1 MHLAESL
8 IAKIRAGYTL
18 GFDLTADNIPCDFA
32 NSGDRETA
40 YPPPGYLPFDVLAV
54 GNGDT
59 YGFYWPVGKEN
70 SPPFVVTT
78 MHDGWFVFPVASSF
92 ERAIRLL
99 YACQFGRD
107 EEDDADECES
117 EIESLA
123 KQFQID
129 LSDLPILENDDSVF
143 FFEKPASAL
152 LKIDDSSPGLLRAA
166 ALEARALGDLVA
178 AEEHVTRATQLFP
191 EYSDAW
197 DLLAR
202 IRQQNRNLPG
212 FIEAALRALSTPFSF
227 GARNR
232 IELLTALQGLPDS
245 ACSDANDPIWVR
257 RKLLTFTDDFYK
269 SPDLPLLSEAVGEF
283 QAAHQDVRAIHLQLT
298 IGDLMGFQDCFLIR
312 EYQAGHTT
320 AFHDRSR
327 LRWKSYRAALRH
339 AHITANLDARLAV
352 L

>member
-1 MHLAESL
+1 MYLPEPL
-8 IAKIRAGYTL
+8 ITKIRAGLSL
-18 GFDLTADNIPCDFA
+18 GFDLTSDNIPCDFA
-32 NSGDRETA
+32 NSGDRETT
-40 YPPPGYLPFDVLAV
+40 YPPPGYLEFKILAV

-70 SPPFVVTT
+70 SPPLVVTT
-78 MHDGWFVFPVASSF
+78 MHDSWFVFPVASSF

-99 YACQFGRD
+99 HVCQLGGD
-107 EEDDADECES
+107 EDADECES
-117 EIESLA
+117 EVEAIA
-123 KQFQID
+123 KQFEID
-129 LSDLPILENDDSVF
+129 LSDLPTLENDDSVF
-143 FFEKPASAL
+143 LFRKSASAL
-152 LKIDDSSPGLLRAA
+152 LKIDDSSPGLLHAA

-178 AEEHVTRATQLFP
+178 AENHATRATQLLP

-227 GARNR
+227 GARSRN
-232 IELLTALQGLPDS
+232 ELLAALQGLPDS

-257 RKLLTFTDDFYK
+257 RKMLTFSEDFYK
-269 SPDLPLLSEAVGEF
+269 SPDLLLLSEAVGEF

-298 IGDLMGFQDCFLIR
+298 IGDLMGFQDGFLVR
-312 EYQAGHTT
+312 EYLAGHTT

-327 LRWKSYRAALRH
+327 LPWKSYRASLRQS
-339 AHITANLDARLAV
+339 HITANLAARLSV